1 MKFKI
6 PFTMASLDKLK
17 KRAAYLRKYIKYRKN
32 SPYGA
37 YLENSD
43 MNLTRE
49 EYLSI
54 VLNKFIILFVVL
66 ILVLMPTLV
75 LAGISSPYLI
85 SFGVTILFSA
95 FVGFSQI
102 MYPKLY
108 IGRKQKNIEKNLIPA
123 LEDMLVQLNSGIPLF
138 SILVNIATSDYGE
151 LSKEFKKAVRKI
163 NAGIPQI
170 DVLEELGEKNISLY
184 FRRTLWQLSNGMRT
198 GSDISVVIRD
208 SIKSLSEEQIVQIQ
222 NYGNKLNPLIMF
234 YMLIS
239 VILPALSIT
248 FLTILSSLV
257 NLPASVTTLMFISM
271 FVFVIIIQLMFLGTV
286 RSLRPSL
293 L

>member
-1 MKFKI
+1 MKFRI
-6 PFTMASLDKLK
+6 PFTVASLDKLK
-17 KRAAYLRKYIKYRKN
+17 KRADYLRKYVKYKKN
-32 SPYGA
+32 ASLHL
-37 YLENSD
+37 YLENCDVTIS
-43 MNLTRE
+43 RE

-54 VLNKFIILFVVL
+54 VLNKFIVAFVIVL
-66 ILVLMPTLV
+66 LVLTPTLTLV
-75 LAGISSPYLI
+75 GATSPYLMSLGI
-85 SFGVTILFSA
+85 TVLFSGFMA
-95 FVGFSQI
+95 FSQLL
-102 MYPKLY
+102 YPKIY
-108 IGRKQKNIEKNLIPA
+108 VGRKQKNIERNLIPA

-138 SILVNIATSDYGE
+138 SILVNVATSDYGE

-163 NAGIPQI
+163 NAGLPET
-170 DVLEELGEKNISLY
+170 DVLEELGEKNISVF

-198 GSDISVVIRD
+198 GSDISVVIKD
-208 SIKSLSEEQIVQIQ
+208 SVKSLAEEQLIQIQ

-248 FLTILSSLV
+248 FLTIISSMV
-257 NLPASVTTLMFISM
+257 NLPKQATTLMFVGL
-271 FVFVIIIQLMFLGTV
+271 FVVVIIVQLMFLGTV